1 MSLDKPKRTS
11 CLIKLAKLL
20 AVPVNVA
27 LAVSLVFSAYGG
39 TIDPLRT
46 PIGALAAMLFPL
58 LLLVTLIATVA
69 NALFFRRL
77 ALLNILSVIVCWG
90 PVVTFCPLNFFRPSV
105 SEISGSTDKVIKVM
119 TYNVYGFIDYTHHD
133 EMAQDGNSTLRCIL
147 DNDADIVLCQEA
159 YSVSPSQIWYSTT
172 QQRDS
177 LRTNYPYIHVDD
189 RGMAIFSKYPFERIP
204 LAYTDRW
211 QYDVCRYKVNVDGVE
226 INLFNLHL
234 QSIGLT
240 ASDKELFRRIT
251 DGEAQGEMQEI
262 RHDLLSKL
270 SSAFRNRAR
279 QAHVIR
285 EFVDSVTGPV
295 LLCGDFNDIPG
306 CYAARVIAGDDMTDA
321 YRAAALGPAIT
332 YHADRF
338 YFRIDQMMTRGD
350 IIPLRVW
357 REIHPSSDHYPLLGY
372 FSLTQDLHR
381 TE

>member
-11 CLIKLAKLL
+11 CLMKLAKLL

-46 PIGALAAMLFPL
+46 PIGALAAMRFPL

-77 ALLNILSVIVCWG
+77 ALLNILSVLVCWG

-105 SEISGSTDKVIKVM
+105 SEISESTDKVIKVM
-119 TYNVYGFIDYTHHD
+119 TYNVYGFLDYTHHD
-133 EMAQDGNSTLRCIL
+133 DMVLDGNSSLEYIL
-147 DNDADIVLCQEA
+147 ETDADIVLCQEGM
-159 YSVSPSQIWYSTT
+159 SVSGIKNSTM

-177 LRTNYPYIHVDD
+177 LRARYPYIHVDD
-189 RGMAIFSKYPFERIP
+189 RGMEIFSKYPFERVP
-204 LAYTDRW
+204 LTYSNRW
-211 QYDVCRYKVNVDGVE
+211 QYDVCLYVVDVDGVRL
-226 INLFNLHL
+226 NLFNLHL

-240 ASDKELFRRIT
+240 PSDKELFRRIT
-251 DGEAQGEMQEI
+251 DGEAKGEMQEI
-262 RHDLLSKL
+262 RHDLISKL
-270 SSAFRNRAR
+270 SEAFRNRAI
-279 QAHVIR
+279 QAHQVR

-338 YFRIDQMMTRGD
+338 YFRIDQMMTRGG

-357 REIHPSSDHYPLLGY
+357 REVRPSSDHYPLIGY
-372 FSLTQDLHR
+372 FSLTP
-381 TE
+381 